1 MTSKQ
6 YKLDIFKVLAKLSKK
21 DRVFFSSLSEEEEKT
36 LAPLVLMRWL
46 TGTRNAQQIFFLN
59 ELVNPFV
66 FTLAK
71 HKELLIDLMM
81 VCTSGS
87 SQRYY
92 WNKTKGKRTSSMPLT
107 IAVVR
112 EYFTYSSIEAGEA
125 LPLLDDD
132 AVINCAEQLGRQ
144 PDELKQIKKEL
155 KNRERASRGEN
166 T

>member
-1 MTSKQ
+1 
-6 YKLDIFKVLAKLSKK
+6 
-21 DRVFFSSLSEEEEKT
+21 
-36 LAPLVLMRWL
+36 
-46 TGTRNAQQIFFLN
+46 
-59 ELVNPFV
+59 
-66 FTLAK
+66 
-71 HKELLIDLMM
+71 
-81 VCTSGS
+81 
-87 SQRYY
+87 
-92 WNKTKGKRTSSMPLT
+92 MPLT